1 MQFAFDDQCRTRL
14 DERRSAFIR
23 SIADRNW
30 QELQRVAAR
39 TSRPSQLFLSHS
51 LSLRFISQPRAKS
64 DELFRPRSLSRHAC
78 IHALMKRT
86 MHTELTP
93 LPAQL
98 TRRITQPGGDN
109 GEERARVPHTTTTPP
124 HHATRPA
131 GRISHQR
138 SRVRPQSASVIGCRG
153 PRELLVS
160 SPSAS
165 TSSSPLFPR
174 TRRTAYSSIHVVY
187 YITYQ

>member
-1 MQFAFDDQCRTRL
+1 MPHEAGRASKRVYT
-14 DERRSAFIR
+14 EHRRSELAGTATR
-23 SIADRNW
+23 SGAY
-30 QELQRVAAR
+30 
-39 TSRPSQLFLSHS
+39 LSPLPTFS
-51 LSLRFISQPRAKS
+51 LSLSLAPFHQPAARQVRRTLPSA
-64 DELFRPRSLSRHAC
+64 SLSRHAC